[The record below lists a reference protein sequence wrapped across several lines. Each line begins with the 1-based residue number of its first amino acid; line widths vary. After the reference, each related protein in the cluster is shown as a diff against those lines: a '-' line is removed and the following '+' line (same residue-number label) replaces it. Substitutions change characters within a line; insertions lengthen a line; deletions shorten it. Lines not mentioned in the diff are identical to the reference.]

1 MPAPLYG
8 QVVCGPPGSGK
19 TTYCNGMQQY
29 LQLLGRNVA
38 VINLDPANEA
48 GRVLPPPRGV
58 HEKEQQSSAVE
69 NESKEEQG
77 NSMLPYETIFDVC
90 EEVINLTSVMDQL
103 GLGPNGGLV
112 YCMEYLEAHVEDII
126 EMIQER
132 ILSEQQIQ
140 GKKQTYLI
148 IDLPGQVELY
158 THSTCVQHMLQKL
171 TKILDLRLTA
181 VQLIDAHYCAD
192 ATKFLSA
199 TLLGTTTMIRL
210 ELPMVSVLSKV
221 DLLSQYGDLPFTL
234 EFFTECHDLQRLV
247 PFIDTGNL
255 EQAEAEDDFKV
266 APDEFD
272 YADDPDYQKARQ
284 KTRQSNFFKKRA
296 KLHQALAEVVEDF
309 GLLGFVPLDITD
321 AESVGRVLARV
332 DKCNGYVFTE
342 SSVNEDMFQCA
353 VQSESAYESVA
364 DIQERLVEHRAQR
377 RQQQQQQERPS
388 VPSPQNYVP
397 NTTRMT

>member
-1 MPAPLYG
+1 
-8 QVVCGPPGSGK
+8 
-19 TTYCNGMQQY
+19 
-29 LQLLGRNVA
+29 
-38 VINLDPANEA
+38 
-48 GRVLPPPRGV
+48 
-58 HEKEQQSSAVE
+58 
-69 NESKEEQG
+69 
-77 NSMLPYETIFDVC
+77 
-90 EEVINLTSVMDQL
+90 
-103 GLGPNGGLV
+103 
-112 YCMEYLEAHVEDII
+112 MEYLEAHVEDII

-132 ILSEQQIQ
+132 ILSEQQLQ

-171 TKILDLRLTA
+171 TKTLDLRLTA

-199 TLLGTTTMIRL
+199 ALLGTTTMIRL

-255 EQAEAEDDFKV
+255 EQAQAENDIKD

-272 YADDPDYQKARQ
+272 YADDSDYQKARQ
-284 KTRQSNFFKKRA
+284 KTRQSRFFKKRA

-364 DIQERLVEHRAQR
+364 DIQERLVEQRAQR
-377 RQQQQQQERPS
+377 RRQQQHQQRPS

-397 NTTRMT
+397 NTRKT